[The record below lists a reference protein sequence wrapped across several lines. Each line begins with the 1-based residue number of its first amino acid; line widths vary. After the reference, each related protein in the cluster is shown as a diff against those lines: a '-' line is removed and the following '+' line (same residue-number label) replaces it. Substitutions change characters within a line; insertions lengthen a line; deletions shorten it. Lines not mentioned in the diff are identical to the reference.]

1 MRATAKLTRWVW
13 AAVALGLASC
23 ASQKGAN
30 PNQSLVAGN
39 SGKPAE
45 PSVPE
50 PVVVPLPPEDGIR
63 VPDMLGM
70 PSEADLRSSHPSLS
84 KPEKGTGIVISR
96 PPTDPPS
103 RIKPKETAPE

>member
-1 MRATAKLTRWVW
+1 MRVTAKLTRLVW

-23 ASQKGAN
+23 ASQKGGD
-30 PNQSLVAGN
+30 PNQSLVAGD
-39 SGKPAE
+39 SDKPPE

-50 PVVVPLPPEDGIR
+50 PVVPLPPDDGIR
-63 VPDMLGM
+63 LPDMLGM
-70 PSEADLRSSHPSLS
+70 PSEGDLRSPHPSLL
-84 KPEKGTGIVISR
+84 KPEKGTGVVISR